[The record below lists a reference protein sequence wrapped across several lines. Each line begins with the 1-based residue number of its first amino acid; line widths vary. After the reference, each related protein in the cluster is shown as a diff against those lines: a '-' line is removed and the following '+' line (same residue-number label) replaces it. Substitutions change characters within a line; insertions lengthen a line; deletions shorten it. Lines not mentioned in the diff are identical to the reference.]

1 MPIQYT
7 LAELAD
13 KLSVEFQGDES
24 HLVMA
29 TSSIDDA
36 QASDISFFTD
46 KKYQANLETTQA
58 GVIIISQDNAALYA
72 GNKLISANPY
82 LTYAYVAQLLD
93 STPAIA
99 QGISDKAD
107 IHPSAKVS
115 PQAHIAAFAVIEE
128 NAVVS
133 AGAFVGA
140 NSFIGKNAFIGEG
153 TKVNPNVSIYHNVV
167 VGAECLIHSGAVIG
181 SDGFGFANNKG
192 EWVKI
197 PQVGKVVLEDS
208 VEIGANTAIDRGAL
222 HDTIIRK
229 GVKIDNLVH
238 LAHNVEIDENSAIA
252 ANVAIAGSTKVGKR
266 CTFAGCVAVNGH
278 IEITDDV
285 HFTGTS
291 MVTQSIKDAGVYSSG
306 MPAVTNKE
314 WRKNTA
320 RLRKIEDLNAKVKL
334 LEQQLKS
341 LT

>member
-13 KLSVEFQGDES
+13 KLSVEFQGDEN

-140 NSFIGKNAFIGEG
+140 NSFIGQNAFIGEG

-252 ANVAIAGSTKVGKR
+252 AHVAIAGSTKVGKR

-278 IEITDDV
+278 IEIADDV

-306 MPAVTNKE
+306 IPAVTNKE